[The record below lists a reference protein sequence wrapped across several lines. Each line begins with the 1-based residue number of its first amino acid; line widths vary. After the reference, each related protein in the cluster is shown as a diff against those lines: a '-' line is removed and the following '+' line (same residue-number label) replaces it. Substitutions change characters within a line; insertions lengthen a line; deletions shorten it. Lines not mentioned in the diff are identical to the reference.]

1 MSAEVFDYIDG
12 AAGDELTASA
22 NRDDLASL
30 RLLPLCLRDVRRP
43 DTRTRLL
50 GHSVGLPIGIG
61 PTALHQL
68 VHPDGELAT
77 ARAARTLDVPM
88 VVSSASSVALE
99 DVPRETGNPRL
110 LLQTYIFEDR
120 GVTADLVHRAEANGY
135 TGIVITVGAPVAGKR
150 DRNIRNRFRLPPG
163 IGPGNFATRSTT
175 DLNNPIH
182 SFRQADLDPS
192 ATWRD
197 LEWLR
202 GLTALPVVVKGIM
215 NRLDVAP
222 AVDLQISGLVV
233 SNHGGRQLDT
243 AESTVRALPAIVQAA
258 AGRLPVLIDS
268 GFRRGTDILKA
279 IALGADGALLG
290 RPVMWALAVGGETG
304 LVDAIRLLA
313 NEFRTAMQLSGCA
326 GIQDIRENAAALL
339 RWRT

>member
-1 MSAEVFDYIDG
+1 
-12 AAGDELTASA
+12 
-22 NRDDLASL
+22 
-30 RLLPLCLRDVRRP
+30 
-43 DTRTRLL
+43 
-50 GHSVGLPIGIG
+50 
-61 PTALHQL
+61 
-68 VHPDGELAT
+68 
-77 ARAARTLDVPM
+77 
-88 VVSSASSVALE
+88 
-99 DVPRETGNPRL
+99 
-110 LLQTYIFEDR
+110 
-120 GVTADLVHRAEANGY
+120 
-135 TGIVITVGAPVAGKR
+135 
-150 DRNIRNRFRLPPG
+150 
-163 IGPGNFATRSTT
+163 
-175 DLNNPIH
+175 
-182 SFRQADLDPS
+182 LDPS